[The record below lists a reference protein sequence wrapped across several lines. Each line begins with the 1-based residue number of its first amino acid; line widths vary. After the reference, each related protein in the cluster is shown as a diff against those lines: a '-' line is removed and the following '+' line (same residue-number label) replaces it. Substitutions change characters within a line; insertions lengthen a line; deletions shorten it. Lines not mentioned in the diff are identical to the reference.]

1 MKKRAKTETGTDG
14 CAATWSGLSKVL
26 GVSVS
31 KISKLRRTDKDA
43 PAKKSVSLWREFLL
57 TKELVAQENPAGMD
71 YGKMKLLLLEA
82 RTGKEQAERKLKE
95 MKIERESDDYVLASD
110 AVGAINRVLEPL
122 AKLLDGVPKAWSV
135 RVNPNDPDHAEP
147 VLREMV
153 EDLKANLQAGRGE
166 KITKRK
172 GVK

>member
-1 MKKRAKTETGTDG
+1 
-14 CAATWSGLSKVL
+14 
-26 GVSVS
+26 
-31 KISKLRRTDKDA
+31 
-43 PAKKSVSLWREFLL
+43 
-57 TKELVAQENPAGMD
+57 MD

-122 AKLLDGVPKAWSV
+122 AKLLDGVPKSWSV